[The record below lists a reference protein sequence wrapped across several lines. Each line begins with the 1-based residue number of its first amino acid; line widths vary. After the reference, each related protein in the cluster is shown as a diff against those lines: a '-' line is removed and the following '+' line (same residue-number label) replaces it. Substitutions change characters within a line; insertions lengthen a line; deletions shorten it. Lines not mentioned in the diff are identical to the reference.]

1 MLIYGEQVNKQKE
14 KKMQIKFGVLLLAV
28 LVPLT
33 STAAKGSFIFS
44 VGNEKTLFDSGCVKT
59 IDYVEKD
66 ETGAENLIFRF
77 SDECGKRLSDMTRQ
91 NIGKHMTIAYDD
103 NKITSAVIASRLST
117 SFRISTKDIPR
128 TLLMQILNDY
138 ESVRD

>member
-1 MLIYGEQVNKQKE
+1 
-14 KKMQIKFGVLLLAV
+14 MQIKFGMLLLAV

-33 STAAKGSFIFS
+33 STAAKGSLVFS
-44 VGNEKTLFDSGCVKT
+44 VGNEKTSFDSGCVKS
-59 IDYVEKD
+59 INYVEKD

-103 NKITSAVIASRLST
+103 NKITSAMIASRLST

-128 TLLMQILNDY
+128 IMLMQILNDY
-138 ESVRD
+138 DGVRD

>member
-1 MLIYGEQVNKQKE
+1 
-14 KKMQIKFGVLLLAV
+14 MQIKFGVLLLVV

-66 ETGAENLIFRF
+66 EIGAE
-77 SDECGKRLSDMTRQ
+77 
-91 NIGKHMTIAYDD
+91 
-103 NKITSAVIASRLST
+103 
-117 SFRISTKDIPR
+117 
-128 TLLMQILNDY
+128 
-138 ESVRD
+138 

>member
-33 STAAKGSFIFS
+33 STAAKGSLFFS
-44 VGNEKTLFDSGCVKT
+44 VGNEKTSFGSGCVKS

-138 ESVRD
+138 EDVRD

>member
-1 MLIYGEQVNKQKE
+1 
-14 KKMQIKFGVLLLAV
+14 MQIKFGVLLLAV

-33 STAAKGSFIFS
+33 STAAKGSLFFS
-44 VGNEKTLFDSGCVKT
+44 VGNEKTSFDSGCVKS

-91 NIGKHMTIAYDD
+91 NIGEHMTIAYDD

-138 ESVRD
+138 EDVRD

>member
-1 MLIYGEQVNKQKE
+1 
-14 KKMQIKFGVLLLAV
+14 MQIKFGVLLLVV

-33 STAAKGSFIFS
+33 STAAKGSFVFS
-44 VGNEKTLFDSGCVKT
+44 VGNEKTSFDSGCVKS

-66 ETGAENLIFRF
+66 ETGAENLVFRF

-103 NKITSAVIASRLST
+103 NKITSAMIASRLNT

-128 TLLMQILNDY
+128 IILMQILNDY
-138 ESVRD
+138 DGVRD

>member
-1 MLIYGEQVNKQKE
+1 
-14 KKMQIKFGVLLLAV
+14 MQIKFGMLLLAV

-33 STAAKGSFIFS
+33 STAAKGSLVFS
-44 VGNEKTLFDSGCVKT
+44 VGNEETSFDSGCVKS
-59 IDYVEKD
+59 INYVEKD

-103 NKITSAVIASRLST
+103 NKITSAMIASRLST

-138 ESVRD
+138 DGVRD

>member
-1 MLIYGEQVNKQKE
+1 MLIYGEPVNKQKE
-14 KKMQIKFGVLLLAV
+14 KKMQIKFGMLLLAV

-33 STAAKGSFIFS
+33 STAAKGSLVFS
-44 VGNEKTLFDSGCVKT
+44 VGNEKTSFDSGCVKS
-59 IDYVEKD
+59 INYVEKD

-103 NKITSAVIASRLST
+103 NKITSAMIASRLST

-138 ESVRD
+138 DGVRD

>member
-1 MLIYGEQVNKQKE
+1 M
-14 KKMQIKFGVLLLAV
+14 LLLAV

-33 STAAKGSFIFS
+33 STAAKGSLVFS
-44 VGNEKTLFDSGCVKT
+44 VGNEKTSFDSGCVKS
-59 IDYVEKD
+59 INYVEKD

-103 NKITSAVIASRLST
+103 NKITSAMIASRLST

-128 TLLMQILNDY
+128 ILLMQILNDY
-138 ESVRD
+138 DGVRD

>member
-1 MLIYGEQVNKQKE
+1 
-14 KKMQIKFGVLLLAV
+14 MQIKFGVLLLVV

-66 ETGAENLIFRF
+66 EIGAENLVFRF

-103 NKITSAVIASRLST
+103 NKITSAMIASRLST
-117 SFRISTKDIPR
+117 GFRISTKDIPR
-128 TLLMQILNDY
+128 IMLMQILNDY
-138 ESVRD
+138 DGVRD